1 MRRSI
6 TASPSASSRNE
17 ATCSALMAPETAPE
31 MAPETA
37 PVGPSHVGS
46 AELIGDS
53 CRDGDK
59 CGAEAP
65 AAEGEERATA
75 LWPRVLGAS
84 QWILT
89 RRSAASV
96 SADRVTGK
104 ASASF
109 EPPLPSNAASAS
121 MLARASADGASAS
134 ARSHAPRAHNARTTS
149 PSERVVASKSR
160 ALEAPLPSAT
170 SKLSSEAR
178 LALRSASS

>member
-17 ATCSALMAPETAPE
+17 ATCSALMAPETAPG
-31 MAPETA
+31 TA

-46 AELIGDS
+46 AELVGDS